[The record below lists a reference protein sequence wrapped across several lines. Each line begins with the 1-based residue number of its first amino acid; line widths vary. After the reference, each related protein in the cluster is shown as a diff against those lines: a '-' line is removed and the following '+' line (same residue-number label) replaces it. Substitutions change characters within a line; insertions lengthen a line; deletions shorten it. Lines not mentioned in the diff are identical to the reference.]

1 MQGRGKVLSLITEY
15 KKRWQCYVP
24 QKFYK
29 EYINQYVKHIKH
41 RLLLFLDNS
50 SGDVAM
56 TDVNITLT
64 LKKVSPEMRLRKSS
78 IPLDNKEGKWS
89 ASGPRGRGWS
99 EKEDS
104 GNESGQFSIRFIL
117 SSASSILPHYHLFS
131 SAYKLIQV
139 LTGCGDT
146 KPSTYEAKAGRVYI
160 WVMYCT
166 PGQPVL
172 HSNIPSKI
180 HSLYRSFQSWSA
192 LMIQLKTM
200 CPGDWGDGLVGR
212 VCLTSMETQVWP
224 QSQVKKPGM
233 VAMCL

>member
-146 KPSTYEAKAGRVYI
+146 CLQNLVPMRLKQEECTSESCTVHQVNLCYTVTSHLKYTVY
-160 WVMYCT
+160 T
-166 PGQPVL
+166 GLSNLDL
-172 HSNIPSKI
+172 H
-180 HSLYRSFQSWSA
+180 
-192 LMIQLKTM
+192 
-200 CPGDWGDGLVGR
+200 
-212 VCLTSMETQVWP
+212 
-224 QSQVKKPGM
+224 
-233 VAMCL
+233 